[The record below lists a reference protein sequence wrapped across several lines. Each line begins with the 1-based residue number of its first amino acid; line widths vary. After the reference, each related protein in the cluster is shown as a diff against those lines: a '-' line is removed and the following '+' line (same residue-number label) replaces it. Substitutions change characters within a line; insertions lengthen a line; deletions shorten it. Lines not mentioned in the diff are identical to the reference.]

1 MGLQIS
7 FVCLLCLFSLH
18 VNTKEFTT
26 ASNCYKPVVIVH
38 GIWDKKTSLDF
49 LANRIRQVCLK
60 LDLKE
65 YVLK

>member
-1 MGLQIS
+1 MGLPIS

-18 VNTKEFTT
+18 VNTNEFTT
-26 ASNCYKPVVIVH
+26 ASNSYKPVVIVH
-38 GIWDKKTSLDF
+38 GIWDKNTSLDF